1 MKHRW
6 HYIAVRSLITALF
19 FSRAKFDK
27 LRGVHLW
34 RWSIIGLMSR
44 EEVLEERKLSVVKS
58 WFSRSVSSGALHGP
72 IHDSISDGNNSDG
85 ALASRQ
91 GMEDRDSWAGLTT
104 LRQLSMRYI
113 FDHRFLIRFY
123 PISYS
128 IQTPQKWM
136 PSTL

>member
-1 MKHRW
+1 
-6 HYIAVRSLITALF
+6 
-19 FSRAKFDK
+19 
-27 LRGVHLW
+27 
-34 RWSIIGLMSR
+34 MSR
-44 EEVLEERKLSVVKS
+44 EEALEERKLSVVKS

-85 ALASRQ
+85 ALASRE

-113 FDHRFLIRFY
+113 FDHRFLVLFY

-128 IQTPQKWM
+128 ISNTSIADVVYSVDSGCHLHCALSLMMCKI
-136 PSTL
+136 SLLEYS